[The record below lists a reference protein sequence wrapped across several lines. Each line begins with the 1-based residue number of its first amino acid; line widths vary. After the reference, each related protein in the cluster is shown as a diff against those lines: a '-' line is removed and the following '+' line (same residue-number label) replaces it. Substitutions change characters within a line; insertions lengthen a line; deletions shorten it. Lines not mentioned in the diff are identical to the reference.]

1 METNSTLYIQKLI
14 DDASEKGCEA
24 VVPGGVYVCGTIFLR
39 DNLTLRLEK
48 GAVIMGSVNPED
60 YSENVDIFYDGC
72 GLPRGKALIYA
83 DGIKNVRIYG
93 GGIINGRGAQHKYDG
108 RPFLVRIKNCSDIE
122 LDGISL
128 QDGAAWNLHI
138 MDCERVRIN
147 SLLIKSHVNHNND
160 GIDIDASR
168 DVTVSDC
175 YVDTG
180 DDAVCLK
187 ATVNKPCRNIT
198 VKGCTLSSSAA
209 AIKMGTES
217 VGDFEN
223 ITISDINVYDTYGC
237 AVKIVPVD
245 GANVRNV
252 NIENIKVEN
261 TVGPVFIA
269 NGERMRGYH
278 GQPPRTVP
286 GQIDGVNIKGIYGNC
301 INPKNKDTLSCICVS
316 GTVKNP
322 VKNINL
328 SDIHLEMPGGAAEY
342 IPFDIPEMGDRY
354 PEYYNFGILPS
365 WGIYTRHTEN
375 LTTSDIA
382 LELGATDVRPE
393 VRNDK

>member
-1 METNSTLYIQKLI
+1 MENSTLYIQKLI
-14 DDASEKGCEA
+14 DDASEKGHEA
-24 VVPGGVYVCGTIFLR
+24 VIPKGVYICGTIFLR
-39 DNLTLRLEK
+39 ENLTLRLEK
-48 GAVIMGSVNPED
+48 GAVIMGSIDPSD
-60 YSENVDIFYDGC
+60 YSDNVDIFYDGC
-72 GLPRGKALIYA
+72 GKPRGKALIYA

-93 GGIINGRGAQHKYDG
+93 EGIINGRGAQHQYDG

-122 LDGISL
+122 LCGISL

-147 SLLIKSHVNHNND
+147 SLLIKSHANHNND

-175 YVDTG
+175 FVDTG

-187 ATVNKPCRNIT
+187 ATVDKPCRNIT

-223 ITISDINVYDTYGC
+223 ISISDINVYDTYGC
-237 AVKIVPVD
+237 AIKIVPVD

-252 NIENIKVEN
+252 NIENVRVEN
-261 TVGPVFIA
+261 TVGPIFIA
-269 NGERMRGYH
+269 NGERMRSYH
-278 GQPPRTVP
+278 GNPAKTVP
-286 GQIDGVNIKGIYGNC
+286 GQIDGVNIKGVHGNC
-301 INPKNKDTLSCICVS
+301 INPKNKDTLSCVCVS
-316 GTVKNP
+316 GTLKKTVKN
-322 VKNINL
+322 VTL
-328 SDIHLEMPGGAAEY
+328 SDFCLDMPGGATEY
-342 IPFDIPEMGDRY
+342 TPFDIPEMGDRY
-354 PEYYNFGILPS
+354 PEYYNFGILPA

-375 LTTSDIA
+375 LKTENIKLQLSSH
-382 LELGATDVRPE
+382 DVRPE
-393 VRNDK
+393 MRNDK